1 MFKRNYKKISAILL
15 AAAMTFSLG
24 AVQAAAQA
32 NGLPETQKLSFTATD
47 LDGNEVTEKIFS
59 EKDVTMVN
67 IWGTFCS
74 PCVSEMPDLAEISDS
89 MPENQQMVGLVIDVT
104 DESDPNYELAK
115 KVLENADATFT
126 QIIANDDF
134 NELLYSVTGVPT
146 TIFVDKEGRILGDPI
161 VGNNVEEYKKRL
173 EKYAKK
179 YPVEE
184 NTAEEEN
191 LTEKES

>member
-1 MFKRNYKKISAILL
+1 MFKKTCKKLSAVLL
-15 AAAMTFSLG
+15 AAVMTVSAG
-24 AVQAAAQA
+24 AVPAAAQA
-32 NGLPETQKLSFTATD
+32 DGLPETQKLSFTAAD
-47 LDGNEVTEKIFS
+47 LDGNEVTEEIFA

-89 MPENQQMVGLVIDVT
+89 MPENQQMIGLVIDVT

-115 KVLENADATFT
+115 KVLDSAGATFT

-134 NELLYSVTGVPT
+134 NSLLYSITGVPT
-146 TIFVDKEGRILGDPI
+146 TVFVDKEGRILGDPI
-161 VGNNVEEYKKRL
+161 VGNDVDAYKKRL
-173 EKYAKK
+173 EKYAQK

-184 NTAEEEN
+184 KSAEDEN